1 MSKPSSL
8 YNLGLKPLIYSETT
22 AKLKNIGWHR
32 SGDNI
37 KYYKKI
43 ESDIMKKRRNYC
55 LTFTI
60 KFPYDSDTVYIAH
73 DYPYTYTDLQN
84 YLADITTDPVKSKMI
99 KSRILCKSLAGN
111 SIHIL
116 TVSNPSKNSQSDDR
130 KKKMILITARIHPGE
145 SNGSWMMKGFL
156 DFVLSNDSDANTL
169 RDNFIFKV
177 IPMLNPDGVIG
188 T

>member
-1 MSKPSSL
+1 MRRVRVPHLLFMGISKIGSTKWLCL
-8 YNLGLKPLIYSETT
+8 Y
-22 AKLKNIGWHR
+22 
-32 SGDNI
+32 
-37 KYYKKI
+37 
-43 ESDIMKKRRNYC
+43 
-55 LTFTI
+55 
-60 KFPYDSDTVYIAH
+60 VAH